1 MPTAVTLRDWVY
13 VALVAAA
20 LVTYGASLAS
30 QALAAPDNGV
40 RICAF
45 SEAADTKAN

>member
-1 MPTAVTLRDWVY
+1 MPTTVTIRDWAY

-30 QALAAPDNGV
+30 KALAAPDNGL

-45 SEAADTKAN
+45 SQAATTKAN